1 MFIIC
6 FNEQLGGNFHIL
18 PILVLILAHSS
29 YHYNGLHRPLKH
41 FMFIRHYFVLV
52 YLHFHIIS
60 RVDLLVFNNFNY
72 QRVQIT
78 LPHQRSFSFFLEWEE
93 YRRDKTIP
101 FWWTSFTFW
110 VAYMFPSTTS
120 TSLHL
125 YCFPPPPPQHISF
138 IFLLLHQHH
147 IYFFFLL
154 LHQHHISLVFLLHRH
169 QHISFVSSS
178 TTTTFSSFF
187 LTDRLFRR
195 SDRLFER

>member
-6 FNEQLGGNFHIL
+6 FNEQVDGNFHIL
-18 PILVLILAHSS
+18 PILVK

-60 RVDLLVFNNFNY
+60 RVDLLAFNNFNY

-120 TSLHL
+120 TLHHLLTSLL
-125 YCFPPPPPQHISF
+125 FSSF
-138 IFLLLHQHH
+138 
-147 IYFFFLL
+147 
-154 LHQHHISLVFLLHRH
+154 
-169 QHISFVSSS
+169 
-178 TTTTFSSFF
+178 TTTTFLLFSSSSTNTTFILFSSSSTNTTF
-187 LTDRLFRR
+187 L
-195 SDRLFER
+195 

>member
-1 MFIIC
+1 MD
-6 FNEQLGGNFHIL
+6 GNFHIL
-18 PILVLILAHSS
+18 PILVK

-78 LPHQRSFSFFLEWEE
+78 LPRQRSFSFFLEWEE

-120 TSLHL
+120 TLHR
-125 YCFPPPPPQHISF
+125 PPYIFIVFLLHHHHISF
-138 IFLLLHQHH
+138 IFLLLLHQHH
-147 IYFFFLL
+147 IYFVFLL

-169 QHISFVSSS
+169 QHISFVPSS

-187 LTDRLFRR
+187 LTDRLF
-195 SDRLFER
+195 ER

>member
-6 FNEQLGGNFHIL
+6 FNEQLDGNFHIL
-18 PILVLILAHSS
+18 PILVK

-78 LPHQRSFSFFLEWEE
+78 LPRQRSFSFFLEWEE

-120 TSLHL
+120 TLPRPPYIFIVFLLHHH
-125 YCFPPPPPQHISF
+125 HISF
-138 IFLLLHQHH
+138 I
-147 IYFFFLL
+147 FLL
-154 LHQHHISLVFLLHRH
+154 LHQHHISLVFLLLHQHHISLVFLLQRH

>member
-6 FNEQLGGNFHIL
+6 FNEQLDGNFHIL
-18 PILVLILAHSS
+18 PILVK

-60 RVDLLVFNNFNY
+60 RVDLLVFNNLNY

-101 FWWTSFTFW
+101 F
-110 VAYMFPSTTS
+110 
-120 TSLHL
+120 
-125 YCFPPPPPQHISF
+125 
-138 IFLLLHQHH
+138 
-147 IYFFFLL
+147 
-154 LHQHHISLVFLLHRH
+154 
-169 QHISFVSSS
+169 
-178 TTTTFSSFF
+178 
-187 LTDRLFRR
+187 
-195 SDRLFER
+195 